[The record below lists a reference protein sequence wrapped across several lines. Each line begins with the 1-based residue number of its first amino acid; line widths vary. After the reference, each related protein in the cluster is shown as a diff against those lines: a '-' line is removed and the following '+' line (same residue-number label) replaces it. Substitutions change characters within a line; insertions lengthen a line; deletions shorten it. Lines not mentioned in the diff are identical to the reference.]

1 MNTARRRGRKSLR
14 SFFSLSTVSPAGGVP
29 PETPWTLTPRNPMR
43 VVLLSTLLFE
53 VLLFALAIPVMILV
67 SAAPALPAALYGSG
81 AALLALVA
89 AGLLRKPVGY
99 PLGWLAQP
107 AGILLGLLTP
117 AMFVVGAMFA
127 ALWIVSFVLGKRLD
141 GRGSPTPA

>member
-1 MNTARRRGRKSLR
+1 M
-14 SFFSLSTVSPAGGVP
+14 STVSPAGGTP

-53 VLLFALAIPVMILV
+53 VLLFALSIPVMILV
-67 SAAPALPAALYGSG
+67 SDAPPLAAALYGSG
-81 AALLALVA
+81 AAVLALVA
-89 AGLLRKPVGY
+89 AGLLRKPIGY

-107 AGILLGLLTP
+107 AGILLGFLTP

-127 ALWIVSFVLGKRLD
+127 ALWVVSFVLGKRLD
-141 GRGSPTPA
+141 GRAAPTPA

>member
-1 MNTARRRGRKSLR
+1 M
-14 SFFSLSTVSPAGGVP
+14 STPSPAGAVP

-67 SAAPALPAALYGSG
+67 SHTDALPASVFGSG
-81 AALLALVA
+81 AALLALLG
-89 AGLLRKPVGY
+89 AGLLRKRVGY
-99 PLGWLAQP
+99 PIGWVAQL

-117 AMFVVGAMFA
+117 AMFVVGVMFA
-127 ALWIVSFVLGKRLD
+127 ALWVVSFVLGKRLD
-141 GRGSPTPA
+141 ARTVPPSPS

>member
-1 MNTARRRGRKSLR
+1 M
-14 SFFSLSTVSPAGGVP
+14 STVSPAGAMP

-43 VVLLSTLLFE
+43 AVLLSTLLFE

-67 SAAPALPAALYGSG
+67 SDAPALPAALYGSG

-89 AGLLRKPVGY
+89 AGLLRKPAGY

-107 AGILLGLLTP
+107 AGILLGFLTP

-141 GRGSPTPA
+141 GRTTATPA